1 MSPDI
6 ISRKKDCCQE
16 KDGGV
21 KTPGFRADI
30 QKQRK
35 EIPVGRMPPRKNV
48 TYSPLTH
55 LHLFGNL
62 MDTRGEGMI
71 EKNVGERIRS
81 RRKQLNLSQ
90 EKLALKAD
98 VDRTYLAGVEQ
109 GKRNISI
116 RNLEKILSALEISF
130 ADFFTGI

>member
-1 MSPDI
+1 
-6 ISRKKDCCQE
+6 
-16 KDGGV
+16 
-21 KTPGFRADI
+21 
-30 QKQRK
+30 
-35 EIPVGRMPPRKNV
+35 
-48 TYSPLTH
+48 
-55 LHLFGNL
+55 
-62 MDTRGEGMI
+62 MI

-109 GKRNISI
+109 GKRNIYI